1 MAPSYWGARLFLV
14 SAPMLTAFSDVIQL
28 SRHFLGLHTVHV
40 VGTNCEPSRS
50 HPPGKRPRML
60 MGSESSET
68 QGSEEQEKCAVRD
81 GDGGRVQH
89 SGGVQV
95 EPYE

>member
-1 MAPSYWGARLFLV
+1 
-14 SAPMLTAFSDVIQL
+14 
-28 SRHFLGLHTVHV
+28 
-40 VGTNCEPSRS
+40 
-50 HPPGKRPRML
+50 ML

-95 EPYE
+95 EPYEWVGLDRREKGRVLYPGVGGWPVAQMKSWKSPGLVGTRLGAPFVLRESVMVSSGG